1 MDDINLKAK
10 IMATLR
16 DDMFLASRAIHHIIG
31 IGTESAIGHHLGEM
45 ADAGEIE
52 RENRKIGGDNT
63 VAMYRRKVA
72 PDAGA

>member
-16 DDMFLASRAIHHIIG
+16 GDMMLASRAVHHIIG
-31 IGTESAIGHHLGEM
+31 IGTESAVGNCLREM

-63 VAMYRRKVA
+63 ITMYRRKVA